1 MDKKDKKFISFPQAV
16 DEIINDFRSEPNQYD
31 LFAQV
36 YSFLMGGKAVIGKK
50 KYPPFGITYGG
61 IWHQTDR
68 TKKAEFYSSQ
78 DFHILLYEA
87 FSSKI
92 PAGKYITRLYKTVMD
107 VNAYLGMNSEGES
120 GIWVETELEKFK
132 CIQCGHCCLDLSGA
146 FSTSAD
152 EEDIARWKKEKRWD
166 ILEYVVGTDLWISPI
181 TGEDVTR
188 CPWLRKLPKKNK
200 YICRIHETKPK
211 HCRDYPK
218 SKKHAKRT
226 GCNGFKVNSK
236 DSQNIY

>member
-1 MDKKDKKFISFPQAV
+1 MDKKDKKFISFPHAV

-36 YSFLMGGKAVIGKK
+36 YSFLMGGKTVIGKK
-50 KYPPFGITYGG
+50 KYPPFGITYCG
-61 IWHQTDR
+61 IWHKSNQ
-68 TKKAEFYSSQ
+68 TKKAEFYSLQ
-78 DFHILLYEA
+78 DFDALLREA
-87 FSSKI
+87 FSSKA
-92 PAGKYITRLYKTVMD
+92 PAKEDINWIYKTVMD
-107 VNAYLGMNSEGES
+107 VNAYIGMNSEGES

-132 CIQCGHCCLDLSGA
+132 CIQCGYCCLDLSGA

-181 TGEDVTR
+181 TGEDVIR

-218 SKKHAKRT
+218 SKKHANRT